1 MTPESR
7 GANVLEETETLYEL
21 LIVAEAAYRAAAKQ
35 AEAVRL
41 LTEAGP
47 FERLHAAAAQE
58 VRRVSYLLN
67 GDESDVDFAGGFEC
81 ALRNVED
88 FRDLL
93 DIAIRPRPEEE
104 ADVTR

>member
-1 MTPESR
+1 MTPESQ
-7 GANVLEETETLYEL
+7 GAHVIVETETLYDL
-21 LIVAEAAYRAAAKQ
+21 LIVAELAHRAAAKQ

-41 LTEAGP
+41 LTQTGP
-47 FERLHAAAAQE
+47 FERLHAVAAQE
-58 VRRVSYLLN
+58 IGRVSYLLN
-67 GDESDVDFAGGFEC
+67 GDESDVDCAGGFEC